1 LFTNVA
7 SDSVFTSLDVD
18 TIYKVPRAL
27 YEQGLDDI
35 VVKKLSI
42 DCKPTDLS
50 EWDSVVNKLY
60 SPEAAVD
67 IAMGTKIALI
77 SLKQPTPFSSISSE
91 SK

>member
-1 LFTNVA
+1 VA

-60 SPEAAVD
+60 SPEATVD
-67 IAMGTKIALI
+67 IAMVGKYMNLTEGLN
-77 SLKQPTPFSSISSE
+77 PTPHW
-91 SK
+91 

>member
-1 LFTNVA
+1 M
-7 SDSVFTSLDVD
+7 
-18 TIYKVPRAL
+18 YVPRAL

-67 IAMGTKIALI
+67 IAMVGKCNLTFNTTITK
-77 SLKQPTPFSSISSE
+77 TTWH
-91 SK
+91 

>member
-1 LFTNVA
+1 
-7 SDSVFTSLDVD
+7 
-18 TIYKVPRAL
+18 
-27 YEQGLDDI
+27 LDDI

-67 IAMGTKIALI
+67 IAMYFVTVCPL
-77 SLKQPTPFSSISSE
+77 SSSN
-91 SK
+91 KK

>member
-1 LFTNVA
+1 
-7 SDSVFTSLDVD
+7 
-18 TIYKVPRAL
+18 
-27 YEQGLDDI
+27 LDDI

-67 IAMGTKIALI
+67 VASW
-77 SLKQPTPFSSISSE
+77 SLSLRSFTCY
-91 SK
+91 